1 MITHTLLLDS
11 HILIWVAFEPH
22 RLKESAYR
30 LIVDAENLIV
40 SQASLIELSFKHMSG
55 TLLYTPDNL
64 YEAAEALQ
72 ANILPIQMH
81 HLGKMP
87 DIKLA
92 HKDPFD
98 RLLIAQSET
107 ENMPLLTADITLLAS
122 AYNVIDAGQ

>member
-64 YEAAEALQ
+64 YEVLRSHYTEHTVSRKLTF
-72 ANILPIQMH
+72 
-81 HLGKMP
+81 
-87 DIKLA
+87 IKQW
-92 HKDPFD
+92 
-98 RLLIAQSET
+98 RNLI
-107 ENMPLLTADITLLAS
+107 
-122 AYNVIDAGQ
+122 